1 MNKLIKTKNLDL
13 GCGANPR
20 NPYNFDELYG
30 VDIVE
35 RHDSLIQDFHYKS
48 TNVIL
53 EKIPFEDNF
62 FDSVSAFDFIE
73 HVPRLIYNNGNI
85 VFPFIELMNEIYRV
99 LKPGGKFY
107 AITPVYPKES
117 VFVDPTHVNFLTINS
132 FKYFTKPNCWASM
145 YGFTG
150 EFKNLRNEVVNFDLE
165 VNSERNFFSKTMKN
179 VFVSLYPKAKQHI
192 VWEFEGLKRD

>member
-1 MNKLIKTKNLDL
+1 MNKLVRTKNLDL

-73 HVPRLIYNNGNI
+73 HVPRLICNNGNI
-85 VFPFIELMNEIYRV
+85 IFPFIELMNEIYRV

-107 AITPVYPKES
+107 AITPVFPKES

-132 FKYFTKPNCWASM
+132 FKYFTIPHCWASI

-165 VNSERNFFSKTMKN
+165 VNSERNFFARTIKK
-179 VFVSLYPKAKQHI
+179 VFVGLYPKAKQHV
-192 VWEFEGLKRD
+192 VWEFEGIKID

>member
-1 MNKLIKTKNLDL
+1 MHKMKTKNLDL

-20 NPYNFDELYG
+20 NPYNYDELYG

-35 RHDSLIQDFHYKS
+35 RHESIIQDFHYKS

-53 EKIPFEDNF
+53 ENIPFEDNF

-73 HVPRLIYNNGNI
+73 HVPRLIFSNGNI

-117 VFVDPTHVNFLTINS
+117 VFVDPTHVNFVTRNS
-132 FKYFTKPNCWASM
+132 FKYFTKPHCWASM
-145 YGFTG
+145 YGFIG
-150 EFKNLRNEVVNFDLE
+150 EFENIRNQVVNFDLE
-165 VNSERNFFSKTMKN
+165 VNSESKLFTRTIKHL
-179 VFVSLYPKAKQHI
+179 FVTLYPKAKQHV
-192 VWEFEGLKRD
+192 VWEWQVIKL